1 MSRHRPIIGRDRAQV
16 VNGLRQAKIRM
27 AEDGWMN
34 GDPADA
40 GEPQVDLQLDRPHPA
55 RVYDYL
61 LGGKDNF
68 AADRAAAQA
77 GLEAN
82 PNSRI
87 PPRENRAFLRR
98 VVRYLAR
105 DAGIS
110 QFLDI
115 GTGIPTSPNVHEIAQ
130 DAVPAARVVYV
141 DNDPIVLAHAR
152 ALLTSGPVG
161 KTAYIDADV
170 RNIDRI
176 LSSPDLR
183 QTLDMSQPVGLL
195 LIAVMHF
202 IADEDD
208 PWDLA
213 ARLLAELPAGSY
225 LALSHLTGDFDPAA
239 WEGVA
244 AVYRR
249 SGVTMQVRPLAAVE
263 RFFTGLD
270 LLDPGVVSLP
280 RWRPDSNDLGQP
292 GQPSDAA
299 VSVYG
304 GLGRKP

>member
-1 MSRHRPIIGRDRAQV
+1 
-16 VNGLRQAKIRM
+16 
-27 AEDGWMN
+27 MN
-34 GDPADA
+34 GDPAVA
-40 GEPQVDLQLDRPHPA
+40 GEPQVNLQLDRPHPA

-82 PNSRI
+82 PNSRV

-130 DAVPAARVVYV
+130 DANPQARVVYV

-161 KTAYIDADV
+161 KTAYVDADV
-170 RNIDRI
+170 RNVGKI
-176 LSSPDLR
+176 LSSADLR
-183 QTLDMSQPVGLL
+183 QTLDMNRPVGLL
-195 LIAVMHF
+195 LLAVMHF

-213 ARLLAELPAGSY
+213 GRLLAELPAGSY

-239 WEGVA
+239 WQGVA

-263 RFFTGLD
+263 RFFAGLD

-280 RWRPDSNDLGQP
+280 RWRPDPNDP
-292 GQPSDAA
+292 GQPAQPTDAA

>member
-1 MSRHRPIIGRDRAQV
+1 M
-16 VNGLRQAKIRM
+16 
-27 AEDGWMN
+27 
-34 GDPADA
+34 
-40 GEPQVDLQLDRPHPA
+40 DRPHPA

-130 DAVPAARVVYV
+130 DADPQARVVYV

-152 ALLTSGPVG
+152 ALLISGPVG

-170 RNIDRI
+170 RDVGRI
-176 LSSPDLR
+176 LSSAVLR
-183 QTLDMSQPVGLL
+183 QTLDMNQPVGLL

-225 LALSHLTGDFDPAA
+225 LALSHLTGDSGPA
-239 WEGVA
+239 
-244 AVYRR
+244 
-249 SGVTMQVRPLAAVE
+249 T
-263 RFFTGLD
+263 
-270 LLDPGVVSLP
+270 P
-280 RWRPDSNDLGQP
+280 R
-292 GQPSDAA
+292 
-299 VSVYG
+299 G
-304 GLGRKP
+304 GPVHA

>member
-1 MSRHRPIIGRDRAQV
+1 
-16 VNGLRQAKIRM
+16 M
-27 AEDGWMN
+27 AADWMDGN
-34 GDPADA
+34 PADPADR
-40 GEPQVDLQLDRPHPA
+40 QVDLQLDRPHPA

-68 AADRAAAQA
+68 EADRAAAQA
-77 GLEAN
+77 GLQAN
-82 PNSRI
+82 PNSRV

-98 VVRYLAR
+98 AVRYLAR
-105 DAGIS
+105 DAGIT

-130 DAVPAARVVYV
+130 DADPRARVVYV

-161 KTAYIDADV
+161 KTAYVDADLRDV
-170 RNIDRI
+170 GTI
-176 LSSPDLR
+176 LSSADLR
-183 QTLDMSQPVGLL
+183 QTLDLSRPVALL

-202 IADEDD
+202 IPDGDD
-208 PWDLA
+208 PWGLA

-239 WEGVA
+239 WAGVA

-249 SGVTMQVRPLAAVE
+249 SGVTMQVRSLADVE
-263 RFFTGLD
+263 RFFAGLD
-270 LLDPGVVSLP
+270 VIDPGVVSLP
-280 RWRPDSNDLGQP
+280 RWRPDSRDIGQP
-292 GQPSDAA
+292 GQAQDAA

-304 GLGRKP
+304 GVGRKP

>member
-1 MSRHRPIIGRDRAQV
+1 MS
-16 VNGLRQAKIRM
+16 
-27 AEDGWMN
+27 
-34 GDPADA
+34 GDLADA

-77 GLEAN
+77 GMEAN

-98 VVRYLAR
+98 VVRYLAH

-130 DAVPAARVVYV
+130 DADPQARVVYV

-170 RNIDRI
+170 RNVDRI
-176 LSSPDLR
+176 LSSAELQ
-183 QTLDMSQPVGLL
+183 QTLDLNRPVGLL

-202 IADEDD
+202 IADEDE

-280 RWRPDSNDLGQP
+280 RWRPDPTDLGPQAQP
-292 GQPSDAA
+292 TDAA

>member
-1 MSRHRPIIGRDRAQV
+1 
-16 VNGLRQAKIRM
+16 
-27 AEDGWMN
+27 
-34 GDPADA
+34 
-40 GEPQVDLQLDRPHPA
+40 
-55 RVYDYL
+55 
-61 LGGKDNF
+61 
-68 AADRAAAQA
+68 
-77 GLEAN
+77 
-82 PNSRI
+82 
-87 PPRENRAFLRR
+87 
-98 VVRYLAR
+98 
-105 DAGIS
+105 
-110 QFLDI
+110 
-115 GTGIPTSPNVHEIAQ
+115 
-130 DAVPAARVVYV
+130 
-141 DNDPIVLAHAR
+141 
-152 ALLTSGPVG
+152 VG

-208 PWDLA
+208 PWNLA

>member
-1 MSRHRPIIGRDRAQV
+1 
-16 VNGLRQAKIRM
+16 
-27 AEDGWMN
+27 MN

-40 GEPQVDLQLDRPHPA
+40 GEPQVDLQLGRPHPA

-77 GLEAN
+77 GIEAN

-130 DAVPAARVVYV
+130 DADPQARVVYV

-170 RNIDRI
+170 RNVRKI
-176 LSSPDLR
+176 LDSAELQ
-183 QTLDMSQPVGLL
+183 QTLDMTQPVGLL

-202 IADEDD
+202 VADEDD
-208 PWDLA
+208 PWGLA
-213 ARLLAELPAGSY
+213 AQLLAELPAGSY

-280 RWRPDSNDLGQP
+280 RWRPEANDLGQP
-292 GQPSDAA
+292 GRPTDAA

>member
-1 MSRHRPIIGRDRAQV
+1 
-16 VNGLRQAKIRM
+16 M
-27 AEDGWMN
+27 AADWMDGN
-34 GDPADA
+34 PADPADR
-40 GEPQVDLQLDRPHPA
+40 QVDLQLDRPHPA

-68 AADRAAAQA
+68 EADRAAAQA
-77 GLEAN
+77 GLQAN
-82 PNSRI
+82 PNSRV

-98 VVRYLAR
+98 AVRYLAR
-105 DAGIS
+105 DAGIT

-130 DAVPAARVVYV
+130 DADPRARVVYV

-161 KTAYIDADV
+161 KTAYVDADLRDV
-170 RNIDRI
+170 ATI
-176 LSSPDLR
+176 LSSADLR
-183 QTLDMSQPVGLL
+183 QTLDLSRPVALL

-202 IADEDD
+202 IPDGDD
-208 PWDLA
+208 PWGLA

-239 WEGVA
+239 WAGVA

-249 SGVTMQVRPLAAVE
+249 SGVTMQVRSLADVE
-263 RFFTGLD
+263 RFFAGLD
-270 LLDPGVVSLP
+270 VIDPGVVSLP
-280 RWRPDSNDLGQP
+280 RWRPDSRDIGQP
-292 GQPSDAA
+292 GQAQDAA

>member
-1 MSRHRPIIGRDRAQV
+1 
-16 VNGLRQAKIRM
+16 M

-55 RVYDYL
+55 RVYDFL

-82 PNSRI
+82 PNSRV

-130 DAVPAARVVYV
+130 DADPQARVVYV

-161 KTAYIDADV
+161 KTAYVDADV
-170 RNIDRI
+170 RNVGRI
-176 LSSPDLR
+176 LSSADLR
-183 QTLDMSQPVGLL
+183 QTLDMNRPVGLL
-195 LIAVMHF
+195 LLAVMHF

-239 WEGVA
+239 WQGVA

-263 RFFTGLD
+263 RFFAGLD

-280 RWRPDSNDLGQP
+280 RWRPDPNDLGQP
-292 GQPSDAA
+292 AQPTDAA

>member
-1 MSRHRPIIGRDRAQV
+1 VANRDWMK
-16 VNGLRQAKIRM
+16 NG
-27 AEDGWMN
+27 
-34 GDPADA
+34 PAGP
-40 GEPQVDLQLDRPHPA
+40 GEVDLQTDRPHPA

-68 AADRAAAQA
+68 AADRAAAEA
-77 GLEAN
+77 GLQAN

-98 VVRYLAR
+98 AVRFLAR
-105 DAGIS
+105 EAGVG

-130 DAVPAARVVYV
+130 DIEPRARIVYV

-152 ALLTSGPVG
+152 ALLTVGPAG
-161 KTAYIDADV
+161 KAAYIDADLRDV
-170 RNIDRI
+170 EGI
-176 LSSPDLR
+176 LGSADLR
-183 QTLDMSQPVGLL
+183 DTLDLTRPVALL
-195 LIAVMHF
+195 LIAIMHF
-202 IADEDD
+202 IPDEDD
-208 PWDLA
+208 PWGLA
-213 ARLLAELPAGSY
+213 RRLLDALPSGSF

-249 SGVTMQVRPLAAVE
+249 SGVIMRVRSRPEIE
-263 RFFTGLD
+263 RFFAGLD
-270 LLDPGVVSLP
+270 LIEPGVVSLP
-280 RWRPDSNDLGQP
+280 RWRPD
-292 GQPSDAA
+292 PSDIGRPDMPDDAA

-304 GLGRKP
+304 GIARKP

>member
-1 MSRHRPIIGRDRAQV
+1 
-16 VNGLRQAKIRM
+16 M
-27 AEDGWMN
+27 AEMDWMN
-34 GDPADA
+34 VGPAYP
-40 GEPQVDLQLDRPHPA
+40 GVDLQTDRPHPA

-61 LGGKDNF
+61 LGGKDNY
-68 AADRAAAQA
+68 AADRAAAEA
-77 GLEAN
+77 GLKAN
-82 PNSRI
+82 PNSRV

-130 DAVPAARVVYV
+130 DVEPAARIVYV

-152 ALLTSGPVG
+152 ALLTTGPAG
-161 KTAYIDADV
+161 RTAYIDADLRDV
-170 RNIDRI
+170 EHI
-176 LSSPDLR
+176 LGSADLR
-183 QTLDMSQPVGLL
+183 DTLDLSQPVGLL

-202 IADEDD
+202 MPDEDD
-208 PWDLA
+208 PYRLASELLA
-213 ARLLAELPAGSY
+213 ALPSGSY

-249 SGVTMQVRPLAAVE
+249 SGVIMRVRSHAE
-263 RFFTGLD
+263 IEQFFAGLD
-270 LLDPGVVSLP
+270 LIEPGVVSLP
-280 RWRPDSNDLGQP
+280 RWRPDPTDIGQA
-292 GQPSDAA
+292 GIASDAA

-304 GLGRKP
+304 GLARKP

>member
-1 MSRHRPIIGRDRAQV
+1 
-16 VNGLRQAKIRM
+16 M

-77 GLEAN
+77 GMEAN

-130 DAVPAARVVYV
+130 DADPQARVVYV

-170 RNIDRI
+170 RNVGRI
-176 LSSPDLR
+176 LSSADLR
-183 QTLDMSQPVGLL
+183 QTLDMNRPVGLL
-195 LIAVMHF
+195 LMAVMHF
-202 IADEDD
+202 ITDEDD
-208 PWDLA
+208 PWDLV

-244 AVYRR
+244 AVFRR

-280 RWRPDSNDLGQP
+280 RWRPEPNHLGQLA
-292 GQPSDAA
+292 QPSDAA

>member
-176 LSSPDLR
+176 LSSADLR

>member
-1 MSRHRPIIGRDRAQV
+1 
-16 VNGLRQAKIRM
+16 M
-27 AEDGWMN
+27 AEDGWMS
-34 GDPADA
+34 GDPDDA
-40 GEPQVDLQLDRPHPA
+40 GEPQIDLQLDRPHPA

-105 DAGIS
+105 DAGIT

-130 DAVPAARVVYV
+130 DADPQARVAYV

-170 RNIDRI
+170 RDVDRI
-176 LSSPDLR
+176 LSSADLR
-183 QTLDMSQPVGLL
+183 QTLDLNQPVGLL
-195 LIAVMHF
+195 LLAVMHF
-202 IADEDD
+202 IADQDD

-280 RWRPDSNDLGQP
+280 AWRPDPNDLGQP
-292 GQPSDAA
+292 GQPTDAA

>member
-1 MSRHRPIIGRDRAQV
+1 
-16 VNGLRQAKIRM
+16 M

-77 GLEAN
+77 GMEAN
-82 PNSRI
+82 PNSRV

-130 DAVPAARVVYV
+130 DADPQARVVYV
-141 DNDPIVLAHAR
+141 DNDPVVLAHAR

-176 LSSPDLR
+176 LGSADLR
-183 QTLDMSQPVGLL
+183 QTLDMNRPVGLL

-202 IADEDD
+202 IPDEDD

-280 RWRPDSNDLGQP
+280 RWRPEPNHLGQLA
-292 GQPSDAA
+292 QPSDAA